1 MLKNIPDISSLRS
14 RIHHIRGRRDALS
27 SLLKQTKEKIDTLNE
42 EEKLLGYVA
51 ELFRELI
58 DAEIKA
64 GVQITENLLT
74 DGLNAVF
81 YDQMLEVKAEVG
93 VQRGKIT
100 VDLITSQTQENG
112 LITEG
117 VATEGFGGSV
127 ATVQSTLLRL
137 IVAMRRNLRLTL
149 FLDESLGALDEQYV
163 ERMGNFLR
171 DLCEKLG
178 VDILLITHNPPL
190 VHAAH
195 RAYRIK
201 PHKDG
206 ARFEVIGGN
215 NAQ

>member
-1 MLKNIPDISSLRS
+1 MSLSPDISSLRS
-14 RIHHIRGRRDALS
+14 RIDHVRGRRDALR
-27 SLLKQTKEKIDTLNE
+27 SLLDQTNAKIASLVE
-42 EEKLLGYVA
+42 EERLLGFVSD
-51 ELFRELI
+51 LFRELI
-58 DAEIKA
+58 DAEIKS
-64 GVQITENLLT
+64 GVQITENLLS
-74 DGLNAVF
+74 DGLSAVF
-81 YDQMLEVKAEVG
+81 YDQMLSVKAEVG

-100 VDLITSQTQENG
+100 VDLITSQMQENG
-112 LITEG
+112 QITEG
-117 VATEGFGGSV
+117 IATEGFGGSV

-137 IVAMRRNLRLTL
+137 IVAMRRKLRLVL

-195 RAYRIK
+195 KAYRIK

-206 ARFEVIGGN
+206 AKFELIGGK
-215 NAQ
+215 NAK

>member
-1 MLKNIPDISSLRS
+1 MSLSPDISSLRS
-14 RIHHIRGRRDALS
+14 RIDHVRGRRDALR
-27 SLLKQTKEKIDTLNE
+27 SLLEQTNAKIASLVE
-42 EEKLLGYVA
+42 EERLLGYVSD
-51 ELFRELI
+51 LFRELI
-58 DAEIKA
+58 DAEIKS
-64 GVQITENLLT
+64 GVQITENLLS
-74 DGLNAVF
+74 DGLSAVF
-81 YDQMLEVKAEVG
+81 YDQMLSVKAEVG

-100 VDLITSQTQENG
+100 VDLITSQMQENG
-112 LITEG
+112 QITEG
-117 VATEGFGGSV
+117 IATEGFGGSV

-137 IVAMRRNLRLTL
+137 IVAMRRKLRLVL

-195 RAYRIK
+195 KAYRIK

-206 ARFEVIGGN
+206 AKFELIGGK
-215 NAQ
+215 NAK

>member
-1 MLKNIPDISSLRS
+1 MSLSPDISSLRS
-14 RIHHIRGRRDALS
+14 RIDHVRGRRDALR
-27 SLLKQTKEKIDTLNE
+27 SLLEQTNAKIASLVE
-42 EEKLLGYVA
+42 EERLLGYVSD
-51 ELFRELI
+51 LFRELI
-58 DAEIKA
+58 DAEIKS
-64 GVQITENLLT
+64 GVQITENLLS
-74 DGLNAVF
+74 DGLSAVF
-81 YDQMLEVKAEVG
+81 YDQMLSVKAEVG

-100 VDLITSQTQENG
+100 VDLITSQMQENG

-117 VATEGFGGSV
+117 IATEGFGGSV

-137 IVAMRRNLRLTL
+137 IVAMRRKLRLVL

-195 RAYRIK
+195 KAYRIK

-206 ARFEVIGGN
+206 ATFELIGGK
-215 NAQ
+215 NAK

>member
-1 MLKNIPDISSLRS
+1 LRS
-14 RIHHIRGRRDALS
+14 LLEQTNAKIA
-27 SLLKQTKEKIDTLNE
+27 SLVE
-42 EEKLLGYVA
+42 EERLLGYVSD
-51 ELFRELI
+51 LFRELI
-58 DAEIKA
+58 DAEIKS
-64 GVQITENLLT
+64 GVQITENLLS
-74 DGLNAVF
+74 DGLSAVF
-81 YDQMLEVKAEVG
+81 YDQMLSVKAEVG

-100 VDLITSQTQENG
+100 VDLITSQMQENG
-112 LITEG
+112 QITEG
-117 VATEGFGGSV
+117 IATEGFGGSV

-137 IVAMRRNLRLTL
+137 IVAMRRKLRLVL

-195 RAYRIK
+195 KAYRIK

-206 ARFEVIGGN
+206 AKFELIGGK
-215 NAQ
+215 NAK